1 MKKFITILLSVL
13 LLSIGSI
20 VPSYAQET
28 VTVDIPISTNTPST
42 VEITGD
48 SNLPEQTTFE
58 VENEY
63 LCKLTFDKIGNY
75 YYKIREIPKE
85 DNYIYDTRVYN
96 VEILVV
102 NEDGLKTYISISVEG
117 SETKEEKVAFANIE
131 KDNRVPILI
140 TKISDD
146 DNPLEG
152 ARLILINDA
161 DSAEIEK
168 WETTKESKE
177 FLLNDGSYTIHEEV
191 APKGYD
197 KVDDFSFTITE
208 GKISLTE
215 SDNVKLEDNNI
226 IIKDPK
232 TIVPPTPEPK
242 PTKTGDDTH
251 LLLYVISLIGSIA
264 LITII
269 LVRRR
274 KHAKNQ

>member
-13 LLSIGSI
+13 LLSIGLI

-28 VTVDIPISTNTPST
+28 VSVDIPITTNTPST

-58 VENEY
+58 VTNEY
-63 LCKLTFDKIGNY
+63 LCKLTFDKIGT
-75 YYKIREIPKE
+75 YKYQIKEIPKE

-96 VEILVV
+96 VEVLVV

-117 SETKEEKVAFANIE
+117 SETKEEKVAFANVE
-131 KDNRVPILI
+131 KDNRVPILV
-140 TKISDD
+140 TKVSDED
-146 DNPLEG
+146 EPLEG
-152 ARLILINDA
+152 ARLVLINDA

-168 WETTKESKE
+168 WETTKDSKE
-177 FLLNDGSYTIHEEV
+177 FLLNDGSYTIHEEL
-191 APKGYD
+191 APNGFD
-197 KVDDFSFTITE
+197 KVEDFSFTITE

-215 SDNVKLEDNNI
+215 NDNVKLEENNI

-232 TIVPPTPEPK
+232 IVVPPTPEPK

-264 LITII
+264 LITVI

-274 KHAKNQ
+274 KNGKN